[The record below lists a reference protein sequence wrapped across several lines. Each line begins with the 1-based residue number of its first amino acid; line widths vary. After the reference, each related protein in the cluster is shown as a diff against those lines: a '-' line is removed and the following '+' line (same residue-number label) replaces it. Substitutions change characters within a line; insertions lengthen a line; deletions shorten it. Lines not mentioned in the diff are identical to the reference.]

1 MGRAKPRKDAVN
13 PTDLSA
19 RAITLFLKPE
29 SVLSSSPASSTLKK
43 RLVYE
48 YRLTYDT
55 GRKENRAQKKAEY
68 GFQKRKIA
76 AQSHNQ
82 ADHRST
88 YIT

>member
-1 MGRAKPRKDAVN
+1 MGRVKPRKDAVN

-19 RAITLFLKPE
+19 RAITPFPE
-29 SVLSSSPASSTLKK
+29 AGKRAIVQSGIFYTEK

>member
-1 MGRAKPRKDAVN
+1 MGDHAFPEAGK
-13 PTDLSA
+13 
-19 RAITLFLKPE
+19 RAIVQSGIFYTE
-29 SVLSSSPASSTLKK
+29 K